1 MSRVSRRKR
10 RQDFIGWML
19 IVFALV
25 AIGGL
30 AYVYHAATSHAVA
43 LNPDNMCPQSG
54 PHSIT
59 VVLIDTT
66 DPLDP
71 VQHEDVRKQ
80 LEDIKDDVPRY
91 GEIELFTVA
100 PASDALLS
108 AKLAAC
114 NPGRGSDIDP
124 IYGNPALVEK
134 RWQKAFSDKVDE
146 VLGQLLQSQ
155 TLATSPI
162 MESIQQIAVQAFVG
176 QGVDNIPKRL
186 IVVSDMLQN
195 TPGFSQY
202 RGSESFEEFRRSPYY
217 IKVRPNLAGVDV
229 TILYLRRLN
238 ARHLQGRRHIEFWQS
253 YFSDAGATLVDVKSI
268 EG

>member
-10 RQDFIGWML
+10 RRDFIGWML
-19 IVFALV
+19 ILFSLV
-25 AIGGL
+25 SIGGL
-30 AYVYHAATSHAVA
+30 AYVYHGTMSRTVA
-43 LNPDNMCPQSG
+43 LNPDNMCPQTG

-100 PASDALLS
+100 SSGDALLS
-108 AKLAAC
+108 PKLAVC

-124 IYGNPALVEK
+124 MYGNPALVEK
-134 RWQKAFSDKVDE
+134 RWQKAFSDKADE
-146 VLGQLLQSQ
+146 VLEQLLQSQ

-162 MESIQQIAVQAFVG
+162 MESIQQVAVQAFVG
-176 QGVDNIPKRL
+176 QGAENIPKRL
-186 IVVSDMLQN
+186 TIVSDMLQN
-195 TPGFSQY
+195 TPGLSQY
-202 RGSESFEEFRRSPYY
+202 QGVESFEEFRGNPYY
-217 IKVRPNLAGVDV
+217 IKVRPSLARVDV

-238 ARHLQGRRHIEFWQS
+238 ASRLQGRRHIGFWES
-253 YFSDAGATLVDVKSI
+253 YFRDAGATLIDVKSI